1 MCKLI
6 TAFVCASLMHIS
18 LSLDDGVL
26 NVILKRLQTIEDSV
40 HDLKVTHLYVI
51 QAKNSDILHLRT

>member
-1 MCKLI
+1 
-6 TAFVCASLMHIS
+6 MHIS

-26 NVILKRLQTIEDSV
+26 NVILKRLQSIEDSV

-51 QAKNSDILHLRT
+51 QKKNSDNILHMRT